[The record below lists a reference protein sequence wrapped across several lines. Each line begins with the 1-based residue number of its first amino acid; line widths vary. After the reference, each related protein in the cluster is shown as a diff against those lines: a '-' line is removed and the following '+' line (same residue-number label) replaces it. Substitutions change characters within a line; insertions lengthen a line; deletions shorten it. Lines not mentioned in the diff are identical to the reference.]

1 MDKTNADTVLERNF
15 AASSEGNSQDT
26 TVELFDETYEFID
39 LMAELLQNANPDNL
53 YKLQNKEG
61 KVVLEMSKIGDDYVW
76 KLPKKGK

>member
-1 MDKTNADTVLERNF
+1 MEDEILEGNL
-15 AASSEGNSQDT
+15 AASSEGNSQD
-26 TVELFDETYEFID
+26 EAFDLFDETYEFID

-61 KVVLEMSKIGDDYVW
+61 KVALEMSKIGDDYVW